1 MARNGLTKN
10 QVRAIR
16 DQLLA
21 AGRYPSADAVRH
33 ALGDTGSKSTI
44 HRYLTELAEEDPA
57 NAARRDETEHALLA
71 LVGQLAERL
80 HADAEGSV
88 GALLAERDSALR
100 RKDEELAELR
110 RTVAALTARVATL
123 EGQVAHG
130 NAAPEPHEGAMSE
143 RSMNERLI
151 QRSGRI
157 EGFGDFGTLL
167 SNSRCGHRDSSP
179 FSILL
184 GGGRSE
190 VLDPGGDWPQP
201 L

>member
-1 MARNGLTKN
+1 MARNGLTKH
-10 QVRAIR
+10 QVKAIR

-21 AGRYPSADAVRH
+21 AGRYPSADAVRQ

-44 HRYLTELAEEDPA
+44 HRYLKELAGEDPDS
-57 NAARRDETEHALLA
+57 AARRGETEHALLA
-71 LVGQLAERL
+71 LVAQLADRL

-88 GALLAERDSALR
+88 QALLAERERALR

-110 RTVAALTARVATL
+110 RTVAALSARVATL
-123 EGQVAHG
+123 EGQGTAGADGAVPRERP
-130 NAAPEPHEGAMSE
+130 AP
-143 RSMNERLI
+143 RT
-151 QRSGRI
+151 GRI

-184 GGGRSE
+184 AGGRSE
-190 VLDPGGDWPQP
+190 VIADGTWPQGP
-201 L
+201 QPD

>member
-44 HRYLTELAEEDPA
+44 HKYLKELAGENPDS
-57 NAARRDETEHALLA
+57 AAQRDDTENALLA
-71 LVGQLAERL
+71 LVAQLAQRL

-88 GALLAERDSALR
+88 QALLAERDRALR

-110 RTVAALTARVATL
+110 RTVAALAARVATL
-123 EGQVAHG
+123 EGQGAPVVAASVPQER
-130 NAAPEPHEGAMSE
+130 AAP
-143 RSMNERLI
+143 
-151 QRSGRI
+151 RSGRI
-157 EGFGDFGTLL
+157 EGFGDFSALL
-167 SNSRCGHRDSSP
+167 SNSRCGHRYSSP

-184 GGGRSE
+184 AGGRSE
-190 VLDPGGDWPQP
+190 VLDADSAWPPGPQP
-201 L
+201 QQ

>member
-44 HRYLTELAEEDPA
+44 HKYLKELAGESTDS
-57 NAARRDETEHALLA
+57 AARRDETEHALLA

-80 HADAEGSV
+80 HADAEGSMQ
-88 GALLAERDSALR
+88 ALLAERDRALR

-110 RTVAALTARVATL
+110 RTVAALSARVATL
-123 EGQVAHG
+123 EGQDATGTVTNTPG
-130 NAAPEPHEGAMSE
+130 ERPAP
-143 RSMNERLI
+143 RR
-151 QRSGRI
+151 GRI
-157 EGFGDFGTLL
+157 EGFGDFSTLL

-179 FSILL
+179 FSIMLA
-184 GGGRSE
+184 GGRSE
-190 VLDPGGDWPQP
+190 VFDPGSAWPPGPQAD
-201 L
+201 